1 MGPARLAILVAGD
14 RRRGAEVFGETL
26 AQGLAAAGWHTDLL
40 ALATAAEE
48 PRISA
53 RPLSA
58 FTPETLPRLDRDL
71 VGTLRRWAAEHRPDV
86 VLANGSSTMQYAVAA
101 LRPGFVSPVFGNW
114 ARSRPRLVYVSIGDP
129 MYWVRG
135 TGHRLLR
142 TAILKGVDRVL
153 SVSAVT
159 AGTLAS
165 ELGVPPDKIRIAP
178 TGVPDRF
185 FTIEKDRSGRSD
197 GDPLRVVF
205 IGNLSEEKDPLTA
218 VDVLSRLAAVSPVS
232 ARFLGGGPL
241 RATVAAAVTVRG
253 LDGSV
258 EVLGSVPDVAP
269 HLAWADVLLMTSHS
283 EGLPGAPLEAGAAGV
298 PSVVFDVG
306 GSSET
311 VVDGATG
318 RVVAAGDV
326 GAAVA
331 ALAAL
336 AADRGTLEVW
346 GGAAREMVSDRFG
359 LDRALA
365 RYGDLLDDEL
375 AIGRRGRAS

>member
-1 MGPARLAILVAGD
+1 
-14 RRRGAEVFGETL
+14 
-26 AQGLAAAGWHTDLL
+26 
-40 ALATAAEE
+40 
-48 PRISA
+48 
-53 RPLSA
+53 
-58 FTPETLPRLDRDL
+58 
-71 VGTLRRWAAEHRPDV
+71 
-86 VLANGSSTMQYAVAA
+86 
-101 LRPGFVSPVFGNW
+101 
-114 ARSRPRLVYVSIGDP
+114 
-129 MYWVRG
+129 
-135 TGHRLLR
+135 
-142 TAILKGVDRVL
+142 
-153 SVSAVT
+153 
-159 AGTLAS
+159 
-165 ELGVPPDKIRIAP
+165 
-178 TGVPDRF
+178 
-185 FTIEKDRSGRSD
+185 
-197 GDPLRVVF
+197 VVF